1 MCPGLEKWWLKQR
14 GNVVYYV
21 RLQTLEMIL
30 YCLVTISGGH
40 FKLSGGWS
48 QPLWEHP

>member
-1 MCPGLEKWWLKQR
+1 MCPGLEEWWLKQR
-14 GNVVYYV
+14 GNVVHYV